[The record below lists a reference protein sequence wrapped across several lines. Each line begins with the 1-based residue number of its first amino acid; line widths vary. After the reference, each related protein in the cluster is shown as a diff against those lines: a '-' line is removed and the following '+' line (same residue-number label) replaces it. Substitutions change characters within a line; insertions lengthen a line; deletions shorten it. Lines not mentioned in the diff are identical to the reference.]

1 MIKIL
6 TDIPKN
12 ESNAI
17 KKEAFILLNKLK
29 TGDRVF
35 GNVAEGLKIT
45 LKETEKQLETMR
57 KSKGALDYL
66 DHDGDLKQQVR
77 LLKAGINGEETL
89 AEYCEKIIKF
99 DENLND
105 IIFFASLSDS
115 EQNEI
120 GEANGYIADS
130 DFLAIYNNNILILDA
145 KNIVTSPDIPIYLSG
160 GELCTVG
167 GKSIL
172 EIHPSVNI
180 WKNYL
185 ARNHVPFISIHGCTV
200 IVNNSGAC
208 IWKNEEW
215 YSSEIKPVHISELV
229 DFLTKWIESIDG
241 NGDKI
246 SECSLYLLTKISN
259 TQIRKEKNESIQTIK
274 DNMVKNKLI

>member
-12 ESNAI
+12 EDVQT

-29 TGDRVF
+29 SGDRVF

-45 LKETEKQLETMR
+45 LKETEKQIDEMK
-57 KSKGALDYL
+57 KSKGALDFL
-66 DHDGDLKQQVR
+66 DNDKELKQQVR
-77 LLKAGINGEETL
+77 LLKAGIKGEETL

-99 DENLND
+99 DDNLND

-120 GEANGYIADS
+120 GEENGYIADS

-145 KNIVTSPDIPIYLSG
+145 KNIVTNPELPIYLSG
-160 GELCTVG
+160 EDLCTVG
-167 GKSIL
+167 GVSLL
-172 EIHPSVNI
+172 ELHSSVNI

-185 ARNHVPFISIHGCTV
+185 IRNDVPFTTIHGCTV

-215 YSSEIKPVHISELV
+215 HNSEVKPVHISELV
-229 DFLTKWIESIDG
+229 DFLNKWIESIDL
-241 NGDKI
+241 NQDNI
-246 SECSLYLLTKISN
+246 NECSLYLLTKISN
-259 TQIRKEKNESIQTIK
+259 TQIRKEKSKSLESIR
-274 DNMVKNKLI
+274 DNMMKNKLI

>member
-12 ESNAI
+12 EDLET
-17 KKEAFILLNKLK
+17 KKEAYLLLNKLK
-29 TGDRVF
+29 SGDRVF

-45 LKETEKQLETMR
+45 LKETEKQIEQMK

-66 DHDGDLKQQVR
+66 DKDGDLKQQVR

-120 GEANGYIADS
+120 GEENGYIADS

-145 KNIVTSPDIPIYLSG
+145 KNIVTSPDMPIYLSE

-172 EIHPSVNI
+172 EIHSSVPI
-180 WKNYL
+180 WRNYL
-185 ARNHVPFISIHGCTV
+185 TKNHVPYISIHGCSV

-208 IWKNEEW
+208 IWRNEEW
-215 YSSEIKPVHISELV
+215 HNSYVKPIHISELV
-229 DFLTKWIESIDG
+229 DFLTEWVNSIDS
-241 NGDKI
+241 NENKV
-246 SECSLYLLTKISN
+246 SECSLYLLTKICS
-259 TQIRKEKNESIQTIK
+259 TQIRKEKNESIQLIK
-274 DNMVKNKLI
+274 DNMAKNKLI